1 MNADNRDAQSQSVA
15 NTEEPVALNQ
25 ATVLNR
31 DGLWKQNPAIVQLLG
46 LCPVL
51 AVSNNLANALSLGV
65 ATLLV
70 LVLTSATVSLLRH
83 HIPPAIRNPVFILI
97 IASVVTCV
105 DLAINAFFH
114 ELYLILGIF
123 IPLIT
128 TNCIVLARAEA
139 FASKQNTFASMFDGA
154 MMGLGLLTVLCALG
168 FVRELLGQ
176 GTMFAQFD
184 LLLGASAQAW
194 QMTVPIEGYQFLFML
209 LPAGAFLTLAFF
221 AAYFQWVEQKR

>member
-1 MNADNRDAQSQSVA
+1 MNDTNNLNTSDVSSVLP
-15 NTEEPVALNQ
+15 NTEANEPQ
-25 ATVLNR
+25 AMVLNY

-51 AVSNNLANALSLGV
+51 AVSNNLANAFSLGI

-70 LVLTSATVSLLRH
+70 LMLTSGLVASLRH
-83 HIPPAIRNPVFILI
+83 RIPPAIRNPVFILI

-139 FASKQNTFASMFDGA
+139 FASKQNTLSSLFDGM
-154 MMGLGLLTVLCALG
+154 MMGLGLLAVLCALG

-176 GTMFAQFD
+176 GTVFAHFD
-184 LLLGASAQAW
+184 LLFGDTAKAW
-194 QMTVPIEGYQFLFML
+194 AFGIPIDGYQFLLML

-221 AAYFQWVEQKR
+221 AAYFQLMNQK